1 MAQAKFDRLLEQV
14 LAELPDHIYRLLDEM
29 PLVVE
34 DEPSIDLLEEL
45 GLDPDTDD
53 LCGLYS
59 GQPLTERSNQ
69 QANCQTKS
77 RFSAARSSVWPRA
90 RARTSKAKSGS
101 PCCTKSAITSAWMKT
116 SSKRLGMRERESDFF
131 TGCVVASR
139 KKRD

>member
-69 QANCQTKS
+69 QSGELPDKIQIF
-77 RFSAARSSVWPRA
+77 RGPIVRLARSEGKDLKSEIRITVLHEIGHYFGLDEDQL
-90 RARTSKAKSGS
+90 KA
-101 PCCTKSAITSAWMKT
+101 
-116 SSKRLGMRERESDFF
+116 LGY
-131 TGCVVASR
+131 A
-139 KKRD
+139 